1 MKPLR
6 GLVCCLLALLCL
18 IGTATCALAEEEV
31 LTVTFANVGEADCIL
46 LQCGGT
52 NVLVDAAEAASA
64 PRVLAFLKGRGVKT
78 LDAIFLSHFDQDHVG
93 GMAAVLQN
101 FPVGAVYTSYL
112 PEGKSSR
119 EIDAFFAALES
130 KGLTAELISEET
142 QLSIGGVDYTVY
154 PPQDRTLGAKDSN
167 NASLLLYGTCGESR
181 FLLPG
186 DAEKKEIRE
195 LLGYDLSCELLK
207 LPHHGRHASNTDKL
221 LDALQPRFAVICASE
236 SDEKTQTDLDKRS
249 IETFLTADGPVTA
262 VSDGKTWRVTQ

>member
-1 MKPLR
+1 MKELKR
-6 GLVCCLLALLCL
+6 LLGCVLALLCL
-18 IGTATCALAEEEV
+18 MGMAACASAEEEQ
-31 LTVTFANVGEADCIL
+31 LTVSFANVGEADCIL

-64 PRVLAFLKGRGVKT
+64 PRVLAFLKGRGVKA
-78 LDAIFLSHFDQDHVG
+78 LDAVFLSHFDQDHVG

-119 EIDAFFAALES
+119 EIDAFFAALET
-130 KGLTAELISEET
+130 KGLTAEVIAEET
-142 QLSIGGVDYTVY
+142 RLTIGGVDYTVY

-167 NASLLLYGTCGESR
+167 NASLLLYGTYGESR

-207 LPHHGRHASNTDKL
+207 LPHHGRHASNTGKL
-221 LDALQPRFAVICASE
+221 LDALEPSFAVICASAY
-236 SDEKTQTDLDKRS
+236 DEKTLDELQQRG
-249 IETFLTADGPVTA
+249 IETFLTADGTVTA
-262 VSDGKTWRVTQ
+262 ASDGISWHVTQ

>member
-1 MKPLR
+1 MKPIRALL
-6 GLVCCLLALLCL
+6 GALLALLCF
-18 IGTATCALAEEEV
+18 GMAAPCAFAEEEQLKV
-31 LTVTFANVGEADCIL
+31 SFADVGEADCIL
-46 LQCGGT
+46 IQCGDT

-78 LDAIFLSHFDQDHVG
+78 LDAVFLSHFDQDHVG

-119 EIDAFFAALES
+119 EIDAFFAALEH
-130 KGLTAELISEET
+130 KGLTAEIIAAET
-142 QLSIGGVDYTVY
+142 RLTVGGVDYTVY
-154 PPQDRTLGAKDSN
+154 PPQDQTLGAKDSN
-167 NASLLLYGTCGESR
+167 NASLLLYGAYGESR

-195 LLGYDLSCELLK
+195 LLGYELGCELLK
-207 LPHHGRHASNTDKL
+207 LPHHGRYAGNTGKL
-221 LDALQPRFAVICASE
+221 LDKLQPRFAVSCASAY
-236 SDEKTQTDLDKRS
+236 DEKTLAELDKRG

-262 VSDGKTWRVTQ
+262 VSDGKSWRVTQ